1 MSQLENASR
10 SLIEAH
16 QLARLQLGLT
26 RILPH
31 NGFYEK
37 KLLTGRRSIIM
48 ENLEDLSR
56 LPFTT
61 KQEFVADQEAQPP
74 FGSNLTYPLSEYI
87 RMHQTSGTT
96 GRPLLVLD
104 TQESLDWS
112 ADCWLPFSPGAG
124 VGRDDIVFL
133 AFSFGPFIGFWASYH
148 GAKRIGALTI
158 PGGGMD
164 SLQRLRAIQEVG
176 ATVLVCTPSY

>member
-26 RILPH
+26 RIFSKKRF
-31 NGFYEK
+31 NEK
-37 KLLTGRRSIIM
+37 KLLKGRSSIIM

-61 KQEFVADQEAQPP
+61 KREFVADQEAQPP

-87 RMHQTSGTT
+87 RLHQTSGTT

-104 TQESLDWS
+104 TQESWDWW
-112 ADCWLPFSPGAG
+112 ADCWVTVYQGAG

-133 AFSFGPFIGFWASYH
+133 AFSFGPFIGFCAAYE
-148 GAKRIGALTI
+148 GAKRIGALTV
-158 PGGGMD
+158 PGWSRD
-164 SLQRLRAIQEVG
+164 SLQDLRATLQ
-176 ATVLVCTPSY
+176 

>member
-37 KLLTGRRSIIM
+37 KLLTGRPSIIM

-61 KQEFVADQEAQPP
+61 NQEFVPDQEAHPP
-74 FGSNLTYPLSEYI
+74 FGTNLTYPRAKNKRLP
-87 RMHQTSGTT
+87 QTPGT
-96 GRPLLVLD
+96 
-104 TQESLDWS
+104 
-112 ADCWLPFSPGAG
+112 
-124 VGRDDIVFL
+124 
-133 AFSFGPFIGFWASYH
+133 
-148 GAKRIGALTI
+148 
-158 PGGGMD
+158 PGGP
-164 SLQRLRAIQEVG
+164 SLVFHNRE
-176 ATVLVCTPSY
+176 